1 MRIDGQLKMLC
12 LKSDMSLAE
21 MARRLNNTPQAFNQK
36 MKRGSFS
43 VEELRD
49 IIALHLQKMSLK
61 IIIFKDPFILV
72 FNNLKYVL
80 ERKKMLKF
88 G

>member
-1 MRIDGQLKMLC
+1 MRIDEQLKMLC

-21 MARRLNNTPQAFNQK
+21 MARRLNKTPQAFNQK

-49 IIALHLQKMSLK
+49 IALVAGCEL
-61 IIIFKDPFILV
+61 
-72 FNNLKYVL
+72 
-80 ERKKMLKF
+80 
-88 G
+88 

>member
-1 MRIDGQLKMLC
+1 MRIDEQLKMLC

-21 MARRLNNTPQAFNQK
+21 MARRLNKTPQAFNQK

-49 IIALHLQKMSLK
+49 IALVAGCELICEFVYPNGDKVT
-61 IIIFKDPFILV
+61 I
-72 FNNLKYVL
+72 
-80 ERKKMLKF
+80 E
-88 G
+88 